1 MHELPRLTGALRA
14 FGTVSQNDKAGP
26 TNDLALRKSLSL
38 EKQKARSLSWGSFRN
53 FIKQNANASQAE
65 IDDIL
70 KHLLT
75 TAKHIVGSE
84 ESSETVECAAA
95 FLFDI
100 FKSVEN
106 VGQKEAYQLR
116 CTFGPFPA
124 SDATKACQLVK
135 KIIGWLPA
143 SVLEELTSEREE
155 GDGAAASEEF
165 GHSIKFNMTYA
176 TDENQVSSD
185 DDDDEPD
192 NDMQSF
198 NLKYVDKS
206 SVIERESDNVKK
218 KTESGLKFDS
228 VWMKSIISKFFEG
241 SEAALSLGLDQLT
254 TTVYDVLCSERKD
267 EELQNELFDLLGFDR
282 FELIEQLLVNR
293 SNIIKAFTTESTRS
307 ILQQIPKKKSEN
319 ERPTYGCQVTVQS
332 FEEKMLAKHLRKE
345 GKRLKKDGKFST
357 EENEIAEALDIT
369 PEELRAARVAELE
382 AAKSVPLFS
391 GRTSTYSRQERYPF
405 VFDALSEAQQSSAF
419 IAGTKIVLPENFE
432 KKDDKLYEEIN
443 IPPSNPA
450 PTEIGKNQIRI
461 DSLDEIAQK
470 AFPKTE
476 SLNRIQTVVFD
487 AAYKSNEN
495 LLICA
500 PTGAGKTNIA
510 MLTILREIKQH
521 LHHGVLKK
529 DEFKIVYVAP
539 MKALAAEM
547 VRNFGG
553 RLQALGVTVKE
564 LTGDMSLTKQEILN
578 TQMLVTT
585 PEKWDVVTRKST
597 GDVALAQ
604 LVRLLIIDEVH
615 LLHDDRG
622 PVIETL
628 VARTKRQVESSQSMI
643 RILGLSA
650 TLPNYVDVAEFLNV
664 NPYSGLFFFD
674 GRFRPVPLGQTFIGI
689 KTVNKM
695 KQMKDFNDVCYEKV
709 LKQVRA
715 GHQVMVFVHA
725 RNETVR
731 TAFSLMETA
740 KNRGDSSLF
749 AAEQSRTLGDA
760 QRAIS
765 NSRNKQ
771 LREMFVEGFG
781 IHHAGM
787 LRQDRN
793 LVERYFSEGHIKVLV
808 CTATLAWGVNLPA
821 HAVII
826 KGTQIYD
833 AKRGSFV
840 DLGILDVMQIF
851 GRAGRPQFDTF
862 GHGTIITSHD
872 KLSHYLSLMTRQ
884 NPIESQFVHS
894 LTDHLNA
901 EISLGTVTNVDEA
914 VTWLSYTYLFVR
926 MRKNPLVYGI
936 PSNFWEVDPQLEL
949 HRKELIIN
957 AARHLDK
964 AKMIRFDEKTLYLHT
979 TDLGRTASNFYIKYD
994 TVEIINEQS
1003 KPMMTDGEI
1012 FNLVSCSHEFEQ
1024 IKLREDEMDE
1034 LDKLISDGCEMIV
1047 FGGKENTHGKVNIL
1061 LQSYI
1066 SRVPVESFSLVSDM
1080 AYIAQNAG
1088 RIMRALFE
1096 MAVKNY
1102 NALLASRLLEICKM
1116 IDKRLWFFENPMR
1129 QFSILSPEIL
1139 NKLESKKLLPE
1150 KMKEM
1155 DSKEIGLMVSHLKM
1169 GPIIKRCVHQF
1180 PDLQLEASIQ
1190 PITRTV
1196 LRVRL
1201 EIMADF
1207 KWDDKVHGSS
1217 AEPFWIWV
1225 EDPENNHIYHTEYF
1239 LMHKKHVMGEA
1250 TLTINGQLYWLW
1262 EKPLPPHF
1270 LSYDEVLSQE
1280 PQMLVFTIPIFEPLP
1295 TQYYVKAVSDRWLG
1309 SSITHPMS
1317 FQHLILPEQHPPHT
1331 DLLTLQPLPIAA
1343 LKDLRYQTLYNFSH
1357 FNPVQTQI
1365 FHTLYHS
1372 DCNVLLGAPTGS
1384 GKTVAAELAIFR
1396 VFNEYP
1402 NAKAVYIAPLKALV
1416 RERMDDWKI
1425 RIEQKLGKKV
1435 VELTGDVTPDMKAVA
1450 NADLIV
1456 TTPEK
1461 WDGVSRSWQT
1471 RSYVKAVALLV
1482 IDEIHLLGDDRGPVL
1497 EVIVSRTN
1505 FISSHTEKPVRVVG
1519 LSTALANAR
1528 DLADWLAIK
1537 EMGLF
1542 NFRPS
1547 VRPVPLEV
1555 HVHGYPGQHYCPRMA
1570 TMNKP
1575 TFQAIKTHSPFK
1587 PVLIFVSSRRQT
1599 RLTALDLIAFL
1610 AAEDNP
1616 KQWLHLSEEDVSF

>member
-14 FGTVSQNDKAGP
+14 FGTVSQNDEAGP

-65 IDDIL
+65 IGDIL

-106 VGQKEAYQLR
+106 FGQKEAYQLR

-293 SNIIKAFTTESTRS
+293 GNIIKAFTTESTRS

-332 FEEKMLAKHLRKE
+332 FEEKMLAKQLRKE

-450 PTEIGKNQIRI
+450 PTEIGKNRIRI

-731 TAFSLMETA
+731 TAFSLMEMA

-760 QRAIS
+760 LRAIS

-862 GHGTIITSHD
+862 GHGTIITTHD

-936 PSNFWEVDPQLEL
+936 SSNFWESLTTRRQADQTYIYVNTNPPQ
-949 HRKELIIN
+949 
-957 AARHLDK
+957 HLS
-964 AKMIRFDEKTLYLHT
+964 RLHT
-979 TDLGRTASNFYIKYD
+979 TTTLIKD
-994 TVEIINEQS
+994 AKCN
-1003 KPMMTDGEI
+1003 
-1012 FNLVSCSHEFEQ
+1012 
-1024 IKLREDEMDE
+1024 
-1034 LDKLISDGCEMIV
+1034 
-1047 FGGKENTHGKVNIL
+1047 
-1061 LQSYI
+1061 
-1066 SRVPVESFSLVSDM
+1066 
-1080 AYIAQNAG
+1080 
-1088 RIMRALFE
+1088 
-1096 MAVKNY
+1096 
-1102 NALLASRLLEICKM
+1102 
-1116 IDKRLWFFENPMR
+1116 
-1129 QFSILSPEIL
+1129 
-1139 NKLESKKLLPE
+1139 
-1150 KMKEM
+1150 
-1155 DSKEIGLMVSHLKM
+1155 DS
-1169 GPIIKRCVHQF
+1169 
-1180 PDLQLEASIQ
+1180 
-1190 PITRTV
+1190 
-1196 LRVRL
+1196 
-1201 EIMADF
+1201 
-1207 KWDDKVHGSS
+1207 
-1217 AEPFWIWV
+1217 
-1225 EDPENNHIYHTEYF
+1225 
-1239 LMHKKHVMGEA
+1239 
-1250 TLTINGQLYWLW
+1250 
-1262 EKPLPPHF
+1262 
-1270 LSYDEVLSQE
+1270 
-1280 PQMLVFTIPIFEPLP
+1280 
-1295 TQYYVKAVSDRWLG
+1295 
-1309 SSITHPMS
+1309 
-1317 FQHLILPEQHPPHT
+1317 
-1331 DLLTLQPLPIAA
+1331 
-1343 LKDLRYQTLYNFSH
+1343 
-1357 FNPVQTQI
+1357 
-1365 FHTLYHS
+1365 
-1372 DCNVLLGAPTGS
+1372 
-1384 GKTVAAELAIFR
+1384 
-1396 VFNEYP
+1396 
-1402 NAKAVYIAPLKALV
+1402 
-1416 RERMDDWKI
+1416 
-1425 RIEQKLGKKV
+1425 
-1435 VELTGDVTPDMKAVA
+1435 
-1450 NADLIV
+1450 
-1456 TTPEK
+1456 
-1461 WDGVSRSWQT
+1461 
-1471 RSYVKAVALLV
+1471 
-1482 IDEIHLLGDDRGPVL
+1482 
-1497 EVIVSRTN
+1497 
-1505 FISSHTEKPVRVVG
+1505 
-1519 LSTALANAR
+1519 
-1528 DLADWLAIK
+1528 
-1537 EMGLF
+1537 
-1542 NFRPS
+1542 
-1547 VRPVPLEV
+1547 
-1555 HVHGYPGQHYCPRMA
+1555 
-1570 TMNKP
+1570 
-1575 TFQAIKTHSPFK
+1575 
-1587 PVLIFVSSRRQT
+1587 
-1599 RLTALDLIAFL
+1599 
-1610 AAEDNP
+1610 
-1616 KQWLHLSEEDVSF
+1616 